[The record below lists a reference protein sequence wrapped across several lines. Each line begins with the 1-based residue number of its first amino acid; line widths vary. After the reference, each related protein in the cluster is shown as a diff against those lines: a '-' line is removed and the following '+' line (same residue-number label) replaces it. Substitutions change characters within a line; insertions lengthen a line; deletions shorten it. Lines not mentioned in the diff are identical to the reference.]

1 MSQGDLSSLLVRL
14 NEGDASAAEQVF
26 IRFEPYLKLI
36 VSRQMSGA
44 IQSKFNSSDIV
55 QSIWAD
61 LLHGFRDGKWQFS
74 DARHLQAF
82 LTKVTKNRFLDRV
95 RQQKSSLQLEEPLNW
110 VDSNVAIQDPGPR
123 PSQEVRAIE
132 LWGEIS
138 KTCNQHQRQVLE
150 LKRQGKSLQEI
161 ATETGLHASSVR
173 RILYDLA
180 RIFVDGRNGRDH
192 RSGNGVDSNNS
203 SLPCDGKERG
213 Q

>member
-1 MSQGDLSSLLVRL
+1 MSDSDLSSLLVRL
-14 NEGDASAAEQVF
+14 NEGDIAAAEQVF
-26 IRFEPYLKLI
+26 VRFEPYLKLI

-44 IQSKFNSSDIV
+44 IQAKFNSSDIV

-61 LLHGFRDGKWQFS
+61 LLRGFLDGKWQFS

-82 LTKVTKNRFLDRV
+82 LSKVTKNRFLDRI
-95 RQQKSSLQLEEPLNW
+95 RQQRTSLLREESLSG
-110 VDSNVAIQDPGPR
+110 VDSNIAIQDPGAR

-161 ATETGLHASSVR
+161 AQQTGLHESSIR

-180 RIFVDGRNGRDH
+180 RVFV
-192 RSGNGVDSNNS
+192 
-203 SLPCDGKERG
+203 DGKERG
-213 Q
+213 K